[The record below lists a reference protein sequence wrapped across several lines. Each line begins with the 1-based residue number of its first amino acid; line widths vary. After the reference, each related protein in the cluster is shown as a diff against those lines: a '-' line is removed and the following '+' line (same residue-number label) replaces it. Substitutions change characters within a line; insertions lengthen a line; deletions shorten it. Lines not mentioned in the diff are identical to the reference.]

1 MFTPAVSIW
10 VYLVPDG
17 NLIDVLID
25 VVEDLIALLKE
36 KLPLV
41 LKQGNRKLAHP
52 NDRDSAIVGD
62 LEGHLRATEVRP
74 LAQRLV
80 LHLKALHLTAQLVNV
95 LNLGGHDIE

>member
-1 MFTPAVSIW
+1 MFTPAVSIIC
-10 VYLVPDG
+10 LVPDG

-41 LKQGNRKLAHP
+41 LEESNRKLAHP
-52 NDRDSAIVGD
+52 NERDSAVVGD

-74 LAQRLV
+74 LAQRLI
-80 LHLKALHLTAQLVNV
+80 LHLEALHLTAQLVDV